1 MFTPSGAQG
10 PRRPALLATRSGLAA
25 LLGVL
30 MVGVGGGSATSSRT
44 VPIVLTGYGN
54 SGLESASGS
63 TSSPAAPQTQTT
75 GSFRIA
81 GSVGGLYPGLSRPLV
96 LTVSNPQAFT
106 IVVTSITTTVTDASA
121 ACLASNLSVSA
132 FSGQLSVPG
141 FGTAQTSVLASMA
154 QNAPDACIG
163 ATFPLA
169 YSGLAGKLQR

>member
-1 MFTPSGAQG
+1 MFTPSGALG
-10 PRRPALLATRSGLAA
+10 PRRRALLATRSGLVA

-30 MVGVGGGSATSSRT
+30 TVGVGGSSATSSRT
-44 VPIVLTGYGN
+44 LPIVLTGYGS
-54 SGLESASGS
+54 SGPDSTSGS
-63 TSSPAAPQTQTT
+63 TSSPVAPQTQTT

-81 GSVGGLYPGLSRPLV
+81 GSVGGLYPGLSSPLV
-96 LTVSNPQAFT
+96 LTVNNPQAFT

-121 ACLASNLSVSA
+121 TCLAPNLSVSA

-141 FGTAQTSVLASMA
+141 FGAAQTSVLASLA
-154 QNAPDACIG
+154 QSAPDACIG